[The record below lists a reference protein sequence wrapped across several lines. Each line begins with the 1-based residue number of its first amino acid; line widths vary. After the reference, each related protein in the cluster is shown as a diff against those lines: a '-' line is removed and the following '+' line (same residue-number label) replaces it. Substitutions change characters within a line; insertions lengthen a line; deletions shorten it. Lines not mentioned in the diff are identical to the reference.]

1 MNRYLIILIISIIF
15 YGCWEPKEPVPEKQ
29 KFRWD
34 MINVNKGTI
43 QGDAHLITSS
53 KYAILVDT
61 GEKQYAKDVLIPFLQ
76 KQGIKKLDAVIITH
90 THFDHYGG
98 LADLLHSP
106 IEIKHI
112 YMHPASK
119 EWIKR
124 EWRGVKQEAIDAIKK
139 TAKEKNVPLSDIND
153 FTRFEFDTDFIFE
166 KLFVYSEDELL
177 KMGIGPDINEMSLIA
192 RLNYKNH
199 SVLFTGDLNRKL
211 SNFLVKKY
219 PDKFHCDILK
229 FPHHGAERFASN
241 KFIRATQAKY
251 FLVPCPEPLW
261 KTNRCDRTR
270 KIGKQM
276 NAEIYVNG
284 THGHVAVLFEEN
296 DFKILTEK
304 EVTN

>member
-1 MNRYLIILIISIIF
+1 MNRYLIILIILFIF
-15 YGCWEPKEPVPEKQ
+15 YGCWEPQEPVPEKQ
-29 KFRWD
+29 HFRWD
-34 MINVNKGTI
+34 MINVNRGTM

-53 KYAILVDT
+53 KHAILVDT
-61 GEKQYAKDVLIPFLQ
+61 GEKRYAKDVLIPFLH
-76 KQGIKKLDAVIITH
+76 KQDIKKLDAVIITH
-90 THFDHYGG
+90 SHFDHYGG
-98 LADLLHSP
+98 LVDLLHSP

-112 YMHPASK
+112 YMRPASK

-124 EWRGVKQEAIDAIKK
+124 EWPGVRQEAIDAIKK
-139 TAKEKNVPLSDIND
+139 TAEQKNVPFSDIND
-153 FTRFEFDTDFIFE
+153 FTRFEFDKDFIFE

-211 SNFLVKKY
+211 SRFLVEKY
-219 PDKFHCDILK
+219 PGRFHCDILK
-229 FPHHGAERFASN
+229 FPHHGAERFASD
-241 KFIRATQAKY
+241 KFIRATRAKY
-251 FLVPCPEPLW
+251 FLVPCPELLW

-284 THGHVAVLFEEN
+284 THGHVAVLFKED
-296 DFKILTEK
+296 DFKILPEK